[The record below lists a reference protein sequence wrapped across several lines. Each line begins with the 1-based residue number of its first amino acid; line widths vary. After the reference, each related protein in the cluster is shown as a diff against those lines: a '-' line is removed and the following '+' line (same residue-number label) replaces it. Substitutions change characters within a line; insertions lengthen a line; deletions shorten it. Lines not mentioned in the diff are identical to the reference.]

1 MLIAGTGMVVACS
14 AAPSND
20 PSTTAPTSAPTPTMS
35 NADGRVLTVSGD
47 ECVNASGYVYAQR
60 GDLSL
65 GPFMSDALSLPAG
78 YSEAKL
84 WVASQ
89 RDGRD
94 EAKLTILRLD
104 GSTEQQSRPSGE
116 AFVDNAR
123 QFYPGTIRVQPAGAY
138 RIDVRVGPDH
148 ICVVA
153 GFTLS
158 R

>member
-1 MLIAGTGMVVACS
+1 M
-14 AAPSND
+14 
-20 PSTTAPTSAPTPTMS
+20 
-35 NADGRVLTVSGD
+35 TVSGD
-47 ECVNASGYVYAQR
+47 ECVNTSRYLYAQR

-65 GPFMSDALSLPAG
+65 GPFMSDALSLPVG

-94 EAKLTILRLD
+94 EAKLNVLRPD

-123 QFYPGTIRVQPAGAY
+123 QFYPGAIQVQEAGAY

-148 ICVVA
+148 ICVVVD
-153 GFTLS
+153 FTLG